1 MIRKLSYSDFESI
14 LKVINN
20 AAQAYKGLI
29 PSDLWKEP
37 YTSNE
42 ELKYEI
48 NEGVEFYGW
57 FENNT
62 LVGVMGIQFVK
73 DVTLIRHA
81 YVIKEYQ
88 RKGIGSKLLKYLIS
102 LAKTPEVLVGTW
114 KNTIWAIHFHEKH
127 GFKLV
132 SYEEKDKLLRK
143 YWKIPEKQIENSI
156 VLRLRK

>member
-1 MIRKLSYSDFESI
+1 MIHKLSYSDFESI

-62 LVGVMGIQFVK
+62 LVGVMGI
-73 DVTLIRHA
+73 
-81 YVIKEYQ
+81 
-88 RKGIGSKLLKYLIS
+88 
-102 LAKTPEVLVGTW
+102 
-114 KNTIWAIHFHEKH
+114 
-127 GFKLV
+127 
-132 SYEEKDKLLRK
+132 
-143 YWKIPEKQIENSI
+143 
-156 VLRLRK
+156 